1 MHKILLF
8 PNSDNLAAAAAL
20 AERLTARGVVCRVT
34 SPFCELTRF
43 PHPELVV
50 REPAEAVRG
59 AQLILCLGGDGTI
72 LAASKLS
79 AAAGIP
85 ILGINYGHKGFIAA
99 LEPDELDVLDRVLD
113 GDYVTEERMMVE
125 AEVWRGGKE
134 LHRALGL
141 NEAVIRSAGS
151 HPVRL
156 TVSADGVTIMAFSG
170 DGIIVATPT
179 GSTAYSM
186 SAGGPIVEPNAEN
199 LVLTPVCAHALN
211 VKTVVLRRDRLV
223 SIVPQP
229 SQSFRAV
236 LSVDGD
242 RPYPLEAGDEIR
254 VRRSERST
262 RLIVSGRRSFYQIVY
277 DKLSMR
283 I

>member
-1 MHKILLF
+1 MKTVLLY
-8 PNSDNLAAAAAL
+8 PNSDNLAAAAEL
-20 AERLTARGVVCRVT
+20 AERLEARGVVCRVT
-34 SPFCELTRF
+34 SPFDDLRSF
-43 PHPELVV
+43 PRPELVC
-50 REPAEAVRG
+50 RRPEEAVRG
-59 AQLILCLGGDGTI
+59 AELILCLGGDGTI
-72 LAASKLS
+72 LACSKLS
-79 AAAGIP
+79 AAADVP

-99 LEPDELDVLDRVLD
+99 LEPDELEVLDRVLE

-125 AEVWRGGKE
+125 AEVRRGGVK
-134 LHRALGL
+134 LHSALGL

-151 HPVRL
+151 HPLRL
-156 TVSADGVTIMAFSG
+156 TVSADGVTITAFSG

-186 SAGGPIVEPNAEN
+186 SAGGPIVEPNAKN
-199 LVLTPVCAHALN
+199 LILTPICAHALN
-211 VKTVVLRRDRLV
+211 VKTVVLRHDREV
-223 SIVPQP
+223 CVVPQP
-229 SQSFRAV
+229 SQSFEAV

-242 RPYPLEAGDEIR
+242 RPFPLEAGDEIR

-277 DKLSMR
+277 SKLNMQ